1 MSPRPFAK
9 FSSDEGAGERHTTPT
24 TGNTDMKQQA
34 LFAAALIAFSAFTVQ
49 AQTLTSAKVEPA
61 EIKAGESA
69 TLTAAFELK
78 DNAVNCNVRVNFGDG
93 SPEVNYKLNQAKDV
107 PLVAPHTYAKPGTYT
122 VKVEPRTK
130 LPMLKCTGSDQS
142 ATVKVVPVVMAAAP
156 AAGPACPDGWKLD
169 KKSVVKKTS
178 AYTCT
183 AKAGTAAP
191 AAKLACAGSLSYF
204 ENTKKGQLGCRP

>member
-1 MSPRPFAK
+1 
-9 FSSDEGAGERHTTPT
+9 
-24 TGNTDMKQQA
+24 MKNA
-34 LFAAALIAFSAFTVQ
+34 LLAALLACSALAAN
-49 AQTLTSAKVEPA
+49 AQTLTGAKMDPA

-69 TLTAAFELK
+69 TLTAAFDLK

-107 PLVAPHTYAKPGTYT
+107 PLVAPHAYAKPGTYT

-130 LPMLKCTGSDQS
+130 LPMLKCTGGDQT
-142 ATVKVVPVVMAAAP
+142 AMVKVVPVVMAAAP
-156 AAGPACPDGWKLD
+156 AAAAAGPACPDGWKLD
-169 KKSVVKKTS
+169 KKSVSKKTG

-191 AAKLACAGSLSYF
+191 AGKLACTGTLGYF
-204 ENTKKGQLGCRP
+204 ENSKKGQIGCRP